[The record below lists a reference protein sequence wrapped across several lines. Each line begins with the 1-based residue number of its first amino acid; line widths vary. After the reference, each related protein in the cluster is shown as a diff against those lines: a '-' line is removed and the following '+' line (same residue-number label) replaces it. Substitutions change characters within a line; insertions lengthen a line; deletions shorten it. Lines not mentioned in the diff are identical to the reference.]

1 MYKKALTKKIKG
13 IFGFTQVIYGTPVG
27 TKTQNCAWVIPD
39 SPTESIIGDKRTF
52 FVTGE
57 IVVINPMESM
67 PVGRLYEKYQLSKD
81 KSPGVFRITSRISE
95 GFDRGANQLTAHKFD
110 FMFEI
115 TEQYNPPKK
124 LKGLR
129 WIYNIIGKKKN
140 V

>member
-1 MYKKALTKKIKG
+1 MYKKPLTTKIKG
-13 IFGFTQVIYGTPVG
+13 IFGVSRVIFGPPTG
-27 TKTQNCAWVIPD
+27 TKTQNCFWVIPN
-39 SPTESIIGDKRTF
+39 PVTESIIGDQRTF

-57 IVVINPMESM
+57 IVIINPLDSM

-81 KSPGVFRITSRISE
+81 KNPGTFYITSRITE
-95 GFDRGANQLTAHKFD
+95 GFDHGANQLTAHKFD

-115 TEQYNPPKK
+115 TEQYNPPKA

-129 WIYNIIGKKKN
+129 WIYKIIGNKN